1 MAKRKL
7 ITLDQKKRIADLV
20 VKGLSDS
27 EVAGAL
33 KISSETVR
41 KIRLDNNIV
50 AKEVKKNEPIRRHVE
65 NNGSEKT
72 DRERGAGAP
81 GDPIRREES
90 REPEHH
96 NSDDHT
102 AGEGKITFTGGKKH
116 QQGGKTD
123 MSKEGKEEFDWKCPK
138 CGHEWNGSADEC
150 PQCKTKLQE

>member
-1 MAKRKL
+1 MPRGRVLTEETKKKIQKL
-7 ITLDQKKRIADLV
+7 IIV
-20 VKGLSDS
+20 GLSDT
-27 EVAGAL
+27 EIGAAL
-33 KISSETVR
+33 KISSDVVHKLR
-41 KIRLDNNIV
+41 KNTGG
-50 AKEVKKNEPIRRHVE
+50 KKDGNGRRSIK

-72 DRERGAGAP
+72 DRDGGAETS
-81 GDPIRREES
+81 GDSIDRKES

-123 MSKEGKEEFDWKCPK
+123 KEGKEEFDWKCPK